1 MRAKR
6 LCGLLLLFSL
16 LAACRTQSPVD
27 KLRAELK
34 ATASWAATARMV
46 GETWSGG
53 SVPTPYAERSLRT
66 AAVAL
71 EESRSALN
79 TSTEGDPSTHDL
91 RSALLSEIQKL
102 QQVFGQMRALV
113 AAQDRAAMS
122 EQLKQLSSIE
132 GEIAGLK
139 KAAGIQS

>member
-6 LCGLLLLFSL
+6 LCGLLLSFAL

-53 SVPTPYAERSLRT
+53 SVPNAYARRSLRT
-66 AAVAL
+66 AADAL
-71 EESRSALN
+71 EESRGILNASAQDDS
-79 TSTEGDPSTHDL
+79 STGDL
-91 RSALLSEIQKL
+91 RAALLSEIQKL
-102 QQVFGQMRALV
+102 QQVCGQMRASV
-113 AAQDRAAMS
+113 AARDSAAMS
-122 EQLKQLSSIE
+122 EQLKQLSAIE
-132 GEIAGLK
+132 GEIAELK

>member
-6 LCGLLLLFSL
+6 LCGLLLLFAL
-16 LAACRTQSPVD
+16 LAACRSQSPTEKV
-27 KLRAELK
+27 RAELK

-53 SVPTPYAERSLRT
+53 SVPSAYASRSLRT
-66 AAVAL
+66 AAEAL
-71 EESRSALN
+71 EESRAILN
-79 TSTEGDPSTHDL
+79 AVAQDDSSTRDL

-102 QQVFGQMRALV
+102 KQVCEGMRASV
-113 AAQDRAAMS
+113 AARDSAALS
-122 EQLKQLSSIE
+122 GQLKQLSSIE
-132 GEIAGLK
+132 GEIAELK